1 MSAARAKNLSSS
13 TKAGRMWLKL
23 KHVATPAVSKHV
35 KVRVNPHLMWF
46 LFGFCGFWWKAIGYS
61 QFGTGVLDQDEYDA
75 CVPSVSF
82 LDFLSLLPCC
92 FLKVSIHVPSAVFF
106 AQVWEEAGKWLC
118 QAFQLILWALTQGL
132 WARDR
137 QTELPCSSKRR
148 GLDGRIHFYL
158 WDI

>member
-23 KHVATPAVSKHV
+23 KHVATPTVFKHV
-35 KVRVNPHLMWF
+35 KVRVNPHQVI
-46 LFGFCGFWWKAIGYS
+46 GFWWKAIGYS

-82 LDFLSLLPCC
+82 LDFLSLLPCS
-92 FLKVSIHVPSAVFF
+92 FLEVSIHVASAVFF

-118 QAFQLILWALTQGL
+118 QAFRLILGALTQGL

-137 QTELPCSSKRR
+137 QTESLPCSSKRR
-148 GLDGRIHFYL
+148 GLDGRIHFYR
-158 WDI
+158 WDILSLA